1 MIPLRDNIPSRRFPL
16 MTVLLI
22 IANILIF
29 FYETSLPL
37 GDREALVQTYGLV
50 PREITDLWP
59 SLTPDVSGN
68 YLPLVTAMFL
78 HAGWLHVLGNM
89 LFLWVFADNVE
100 DLLGSGRFLVFYLS
114 AGLAGNLAHLLANPA
129 STLPTVG
136 ASGAVAGV
144 LGAYMI
150 TFPRARVLTLVP
162 ILFFVTTAEIPAV
175 FFLAFWFLLQ
185 LASGVASLGVS
196 TSGGVAW
203 WAHIGGFIAGAILMT
218 IMRERRY
225 VR

>member
-1 MIPLRDNIPSRRFPL
+1 

-22 IANILIF
+22 VANILIF
-29 FYETSLPL
+29 LYETSLPL
-37 GDREALVQTYGLV
+37 PDRGALIQTYGLV
-50 PREITDLWP
+50 PRDITAIWP
-59 SLTPDVSGN
+59 SMAPDVSGG
-68 YLPLVTAMFL
+68 YLPLLTAMFL

-89 LFLWVFADNVE
+89 LFLWVFGDNVE
-100 DLLGSGRFLVFYLS
+100 DLLGPWRFLLFYLS
-114 AGLAGNLAHLLANPA
+114 VGLAGNLAHTIANPA

-150 TFPRARVLTLVP
+150 NFPRARVLTLVP

-185 LASGVASLGVS
+185 LASGVASLGVP

-203 WAHIGGFIAGAILMT
+203 WAHIGGFVAGAFLISLL
-218 IMRERRY
+218 RERRY

>member
-16 MTVLLI
+16 ITVVLI
-22 IANILIF
+22 IANIAIF
-29 FYETSLPL
+29 VYETSLSL
-37 GDREALVQTYGLV
+37 ADREALIQTYGLV
-50 PREITDLWP
+50 PRYILGIWP
-59 SLTPDVSGN
+59 SMAPDVSGG
-68 YLPLVTAMFL
+68 YLPLLTAMFL
-78 HAGWLHVLGNM
+78 HAGWFHVLGNM

-100 DLLGSGRFLVFYLS
+100 DLLGPWRFLALYLG
-114 AGLAGNLAHLLANPA
+114 AGLAGNLAHTLTNLT

-150 TFPRARVLTLVP
+150 NFPRARVLTLIP
-162 ILFFVTTAEIPAV
+162 ILFFITTAEIPAV
-175 FFLAFWFLLQ
+175 FFLALWFLLQ
-185 LASGVASLGVS
+185 LASGVASLGVP

-203 WAHIGGFIAGAILMT
+203 WAHIGGFVAGVFLVSML
-218 IMRERRY
+218 RQRRY